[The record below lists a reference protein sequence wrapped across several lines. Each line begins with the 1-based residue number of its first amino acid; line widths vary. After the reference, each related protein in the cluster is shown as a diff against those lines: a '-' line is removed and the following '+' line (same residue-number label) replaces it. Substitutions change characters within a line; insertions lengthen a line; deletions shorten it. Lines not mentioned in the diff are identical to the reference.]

1 MLTPDEKQR
10 KIELAHMSHR
20 TVKFLLIVCSVFFVV
35 QICAQQ
41 KHQPPVCIVNEIVA
55 DSVNTVQLP
64 DGLWELIDYEE
75 ATQVRREKPVN
86 PRPFTV
92 QVYGDKSRNEAN
104 ARAAKVQSRFP
115 QHHVRRHYSS
125 PYFRVYL
132 GAFETSKEAQELVN
146 QVKRAFPAF
155 ANEVHWTKTSLGT
168 GGRKR

>member
-1 MLTPDEKQR
+1 
-10 KIELAHMSHR
+10 MSHR
-20 TVKFLLIVCSVFFVV
+20 TVKFLLIACSVFFVV

-41 KHQPPVCIVNEIVA
+41 KQQPPVCIVNEIVA

-64 DGLWELIDYEE
+64 DGLWELIDYEG
-75 ATQVRREKPVN
+75 ATQVRREKAVN

-115 QHHVRRHYSS
+115 QYHVRRHYSS

-146 QVKRAFPAF
+146 EVKRAFPAF